1 MLTSAVVSTQP
12 FFLSLQNADI
22 SSFEIATIGVNKDLF
37 PKNLANLANST
48 LSDRY
53 SQVLTNNITD

>member
-22 SSFEIATIGVNKDLF
+22 SSFEIATIGINKDLF

-53 SQVLTNNITD
+53 SQ